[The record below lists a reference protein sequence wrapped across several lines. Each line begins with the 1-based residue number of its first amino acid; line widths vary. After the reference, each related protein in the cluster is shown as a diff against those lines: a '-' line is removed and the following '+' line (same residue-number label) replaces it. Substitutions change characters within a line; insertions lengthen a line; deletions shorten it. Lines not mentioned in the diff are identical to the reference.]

1 MKRACFLTLTAGLLL
16 SQAPPALLPGPL
28 TDGSELLSTGWRI
41 KPAGMQVK
49 TGAFP
54 TSSALSADGKYLLVV
69 NAGPPTSINV
79 LRTDTMT
86 VISTTPVA
94 DAWQGITFSADGRNV
109 YVSGGSRNSVFEFT
123 FSTEGA
129 LALSK
134 EMPGPAAGGFI
145 GDLAIPP
152 AGRLIY
158 AADLFHD
165 EVLVFNPQSGRVIER
180 YKSGRRPYQILFHP
194 DGRSYFVSSWADA
207 SVYQY
212 RTNTGEEIGRVRVAP
227 HPTGMVLSDRK
238 LTDDPAPPALRL
250 FVAAANTNNVFV
262 IGVDRNDTMK
272 QMDVLNIGFSPGQPA
287 GMAPSALALSKDQTR
302 LFVACSNVN
311 AVAVADVAE
320 VRSRLAGFV
329 PVGAYPASL
338 RLLNDGRLAVSNA
351 HSNSVSVIPQL
362 TEAALTALSDQALDL
377 VAYDPSE
384 TAPQAPPV
392 ENVMYIET
400 GSRGTN
406 FERLAKEF
414 TAVSHFVPNVPGPEG
429 LQWSLAGTPS
439 DFAQRLRGK
448 AYSAADPTNQ
458 PPAGTLLTNARQ
470 AGLTTGEFGPAMP
483 EALPATLPRLTVIHL
498 AGSDADRMLGQIADT
513 LFKSPM
519 WNKTA
524 IFVVGESAPLLVVS
538 PYSRRAAPTAGMFYN
553 HSSVLRTMEIILKLR
568 PMTIFDASARPL
580 TDVFSRTVGA
590 Q

>member
-1 MKRACFLTLTAGLLL
+1 MKRACLLALAAGLLL
-16 SQAPPALLPGPL
+16 SQAPPALQPGAL
-28 TDGSELLSTGWRI
+28 TDGSELLPTGWRI
-41 KPAGMQVK
+41 KPAGVQVK
-49 TGAFP
+49 TGVFP
-54 TSSALSADGKYLLVV
+54 VSSALSADGKFLLVV
-69 NAGPPTSINV
+69 NAGAPASINV
-79 LRTDTMT
+79 IRTDTMA
-86 VISTTPVA
+86 VLSNTPIA

-123 FSTEGA
+123 LSAEGA

-134 EMPGPAAGGFI
+134 EMPGAAAGGFI

-207 SVYQY
+207 SVYEY
-212 RTNTGEEIGRVRVAP
+212 RTNTGEEIGRIRVAP

-238 LTDDPAPPALRL
+238 LPDDPAAPPLRL

-272 QMDVLNIGFSPGQPA
+272 QVDVLNIGFSPGQPA
-287 GMAPSALALSKDQTR
+287 GMTPSALALSKDQTR

-311 AVAVADVAE
+311 AVAVADVSEA
-320 VRSRLAGFV
+320 RSRLAGFA

-338 RLLNDGRLAVSNA
+338 RLLNDGRLAVTNA
-351 HSNSVSVIPQL
+351 HSNSVSVLPQITDAVL
-362 TEAALTALSDQALDL
+362 AALTDQAVDL
-377 VAYDPSE
+377 VAYDPAE
-384 TAPQAPPV
+384 VAPPAPPV
-392 ENVMYIET
+392 ENVLYIET
-400 GSRGTN
+400 RAHGPN

-414 TAVSHFVPNVPGPEG
+414 TAVAHFVPSAPAAEG
-429 LQWSLAGTPS
+429 LQWSLAGMPS

-448 AYSAADPTNQ
+448 SFSATDPTNQ

-483 EALPATLPRLTVIHL
+483 EALPPTLPRLTIVHL
-498 AGSDADRMLGQIADT
+498 AGADADRMLGQIADT
-513 LFKSPM
+513 LSKSPL

-524 IFVVGESAPLLVVS
+524 IFVVGETAPLLVIS
-538 PYSRRAAPTAGMFYN
+538 PYSRRAAPTTGMFYN

-580 TDVFSRTVGA
+580 TDLFSRTAEA